1 MALVL
6 VVDDEPQVVTALT
19 GSRERV
25 GQPFGAELRF
35 TPIGTRVGCRW
46 VAPTGA
52 GDRADG

>member
-25 GQPFGAELRF
+25 GQPFGAELRL